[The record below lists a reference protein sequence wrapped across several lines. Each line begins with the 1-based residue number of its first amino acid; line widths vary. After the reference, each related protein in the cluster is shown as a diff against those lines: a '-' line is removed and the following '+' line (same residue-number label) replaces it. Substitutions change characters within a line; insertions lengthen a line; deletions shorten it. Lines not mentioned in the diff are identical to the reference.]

1 MNLKSSI
8 MTKNPCY
15 QERNI
20 TVKGLMLHSVGCAQ
34 PSAEVFIR
42 KWNNA
47 SYDRA
52 CVHAFIDAN
61 TGDVYQTLPWN
72 KRGWHCG
79 DSGNNTHIGVEMC
92 ESSYIT
98 YTSGTSFKTT
108 NKTKAKAD
116 ARRAYKAAVELFA
129 MLCKKYNLDPT
140 KKGVIV
146 SHREGYA
153 LGIASNHGDPEH
165 YWKGLELGY
174 NMDTFRRAVKTQMGK
189 SEKPAA
195 KPVQEKP
202 TTTQP
207 TAQQTYKVKKGD
219 TLIEIAKKY
228 NTTVYELKSL
238 NNIENANLIKVG
250 KILKI
255 PNQYTGKYKVT
266 APAGLNIRE
275 TPVTG
280 KIVKA
285 MPYNQTCT
293 CEGEYKKVDGT
304 VWLKVKYGKYTGWST
319 SEYLKKQ

>member
-1 MNLKSSI
+1 MNIKSAI

-20 TVKGLMLHSVGCAQ
+20 QVKGLMLHSVGCAQ

-98 YTSGTSFKTT
+98 YTSGTSFKAT

-165 YWKGLELGY
+165 YWNGLGLGY

-195 KPVQEKP
+195 KPAQEKP
-202 TTTQP
+202 TTTKP
-207 TAQQTYKVKKGD
+207 KETTTKPKNDHAGAKTFTASKKGTYKV
-219 TLIEIAKKY
+219 EAR
-228 NTTVYELKSL
+228 
-238 NNIENANLIKVG
+238 
-250 KILKI
+250 
-255 PNQYTGKYKVT
+255 
-266 APAGLNIRE
+266 AGLYLRKGPS
-275 TPVTG
+275 TLYDSVA
-280 KIVKA
+280 V
-285 MPYNQTCT
+285 MPYKSTCVCYGYHT
-293 CEGEYKKVDGT
+293 DNWYLVQYKDFEGFCY
-304 VWLKVKYGKYTGWST
+304 S
-319 SEYLKKQ
+319 SYLRK

>member
-1 MNLKSSI
+1 MNLKSAI

-98 YTSGTSFKTT
+98 FTSGTSFKAT

-174 NMDTFRRAVKTQMGK
+174 NMDTFRRAVKTQMDKGA
-189 SEKPAA
+189 KPAA
-195 KPVQEKP
+195 KPVEEKK
-202 TTTQP
+202 TE
-207 TAQQTYKVKKGD
+207 TAIKEPSTEHKAAKTYTAGKKGTYK
-219 TLIEIAKKY
+219 IIAKAGLNLRKGPSVNDDRIATMNY
-228 NTTVYELKSL
+228 NTTCVCYGYHTDGWYLVAYKNYEGFCL
-238 NNIENANLIKVG
+238 NTYLAKV
-250 KILKI
+250 
-255 PNQYTGKYKVT
+255 
-266 APAGLNIRE
+266 
-275 TPVTG
+275 
-280 KIVKA
+280 
-285 MPYNQTCT
+285 
-293 CEGEYKKVDGT
+293 
-304 VWLKVKYGKYTGWST
+304 
-319 SEYLKKQ
+319 

>member
-98 YTSGTSFKTT
+98 YTSGTSFKVT
-108 NKTKAKAD
+108 NRTKAKAD

-165 YWKGLELGY
+165 YWNGLGLSYTMNG
-174 NMDTFRRAVKTQMGK
+174 FRNAVAKQMIAAAPVTEKKTETTVK
-189 SEKPAA
+189 A
-195 KPVQEKP
+195 KKK
-202 TTTQP
+202 TTTKKAD
-207 TAQQTYKVKKGD
+207 TSAAQEYSASIKGTYQIIARDGLNLREGAGTSYKIILAMHAGD
-219 TLIEIAKKY
+219 TVKCYGYHTGAWY
-228 NTTVYELKSL
+228 YV
-238 NNIENANLIKVG
+238 
-250 KILKI
+250 
-255 PNQYTGKYKVT
+255 QYITGKNTY
-266 APAGLNIRE
+266 
-275 TPVTG
+275 
-280 KIVKA
+280 
-285 MPYNQTCT
+285 
-293 CEGEYKKVDGT
+293 EGFCSKTYLRKK
-304 VWLKVKYGKYTGWST
+304 
-319 SEYLKKQ
+319 